1 MNTQAATAKAMN
13 WNKVLRVTFR
23 FAWAVAVLAFKLV
36 LIALSFI
43 IGLIVSGKDED
54 KREDT
59 DAGLIDSFDAKHNI
73 YSHSDNYSIASEDIS
88 RS

>member
-1 MNTQAATAKAMN
+1 MSTKTAEPIAIN

-23 FAWAVAVLAFKLV
+23 FAFAIAVLAFKLV

-43 IGLIVSGKDED
+43 IGLITAGGDSED
-54 KREDT
+54 KKSSDVGF
-59 DAGLIDSFDAKHNI
+59 ADSFEAENDI
-73 YSHSDNYSIASEDIS
+73 YTHSDNYNIASRDIS